1 MVITRKEKNG
11 FGKDVNKTLELI
23 AKLPQDIKD
32 AVFEYLKGYSESNPV
47 MNELIET
54 AIQAVAENA
63 VTVNTPVVAPIVN
76 NDLLTVIPVSAT
88 TDNNVVAADD
98 NSDEGV
104 PLNEEQIKI
113 MSEELN
119 IPMDV
124 MRTKYSYLTT
134 KSAPYLYALRL
145 KSGAYKIYA

>member
-63 VTVNTPVVAPIVN
+63 VTVNTPVVVEAPLIGV
-76 NDLLTVIPVSAT
+76 TPVSAKGVENT
-88 TDNNVVAADD
+88 SEVFEE
-98 NSDEGV
+98 DEV
-104 PLNEEQIKI
+104 PLNDEQLAIVSK
-113 MSEELN
+113 ELK
-119 IPMDV
+119 IPMDKLK
-124 MRTKYSYLTT
+124 TDYGLLTT
-134 KSAPYLYALRL
+134 RNMMYTWAMTLHT
-145 KSGAYKIYA
+145 GAHRIYA

>member
-63 VTVNTPVVAPIVN
+63 VTVNTPVVVEAPLIGV
-76 NDLLTVIPVSAT
+76 TPVST
-88 TDNNVVAADD
+88 KGPDLVVDKGT
-98 NSDEGV
+98 DEGI

-113 MSEELN
+113 VSEELN

-134 KSAPYLYALRL
+134 KSTPYLYALRL